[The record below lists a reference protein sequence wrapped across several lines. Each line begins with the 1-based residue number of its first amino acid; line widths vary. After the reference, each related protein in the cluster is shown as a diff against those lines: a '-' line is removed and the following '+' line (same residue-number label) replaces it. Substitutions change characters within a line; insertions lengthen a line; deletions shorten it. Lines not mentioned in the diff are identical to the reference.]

1 MASSSW
7 RLQAKNLSLTYPQCE
22 TTKEAALSRVVEYFG
37 DNLHFAV
44 VAQEEHAEEGTHLHM
59 AISLKKQLRTRNC
72 HLLDVLVDPP
82 KHGNYQA
89 ARAMRRWVAYV
100 VKDGQYATVG
110 IDVKAYL
117 EAAKMKQSTK
127 LTLAAT
133 MLQQGNSIDAV
144 DDEMPGLVLQH
155 LRRLEDYH
163 RYQKLKRERDGGLP
177 QGALTFLEGAP
188 STYNDAIAT
197 WLQVNVLCTRSFKDP
212 QLYVCGAPNSGKTSL
227 ILKLEQ
233 EGLRVYRMP
242 YDGKWYDLYED
253 GMYDII
259 VLDEFNGQ
267 KKIQD
272 LNFWLEGGPMMVP
285 RRGLAPYAKKDN
297 LPVLILSNYTPFEAY
312 NNCTE
317 ARLAPFLAR
326 LQVITLPPDSFIDI
340 QIEDTET
347 LYDSE

>member
-1 MASSSW
+1 MNT
-7 RLQAKNLSLTYPQCE
+7 KNLSLTYPQCE
-22 TTKEAALSRVVEYFG
+22 TTPEAALSSVEEYFA
-37 DNLHFAV
+37 DNLRFAV
-44 VAQEEHAEEGTHLHM
+44 ICREEHEEEGVHLHM
-59 AISLKKQLRTRNC
+59 AIALKSALRTRNP
-72 HLLDVLVDPP
+72 HLLDVLVSPP
-82 KHGNYQA
+82 KHGNYQG
-89 ARAMRRWVAYV
+89 ARAMRNWVKYV
-100 VKDGQYATVG
+100 TKDGNYVTKG
-110 IDVKAYL
+110 IDVEAYL
-117 EAAKMKQSTK
+117 RAATQKQSTK

-133 MLQQGNSIDAV
+133 MLQQGETIDAV

-155 LRRLEDYH
+155 LRRLQDYH
-163 RYQKLKRERDGGLP
+163 LYQELKRARGDGLP
-177 QGALTFLEGAP
+177 SGALTFLEGTP
-188 STYNDAIAT
+188 TTYNDAIAT
-197 WLQVNVLCTRSFKDP
+197 WLQVNVLCARSFKDP

-242 YDGKWYDLYED
+242 YDGKWYDSYED
-253 GMYDII
+253 GRYDIV

-285 RRGLAPYAKKDN
+285 RRGQAPYAKKDN

-317 ARLAPFLAR
+317 ARLAPLLAR
-326 LQVITLPPDSFIDI
+326 LQVIELPEGAFIDI
-340 QIEDTET
+340 SAEDTET